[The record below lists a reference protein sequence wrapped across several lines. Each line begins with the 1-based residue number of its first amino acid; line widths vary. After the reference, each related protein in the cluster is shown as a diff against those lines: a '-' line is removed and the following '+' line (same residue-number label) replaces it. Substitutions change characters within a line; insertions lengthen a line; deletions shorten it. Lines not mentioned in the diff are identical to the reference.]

1 MAHLPWQPKQPPRNI
16 LDAFGSAV
24 AVQVAEILGLPLS
37 DPNDLERILNGAKSG
52 KKEGGDLTIAVTR
65 FRIKGSDPKQ
75 LAQKIRDEFR
85 INHWIQPAKAEGLL
99 VNFEMDSQTLC
110 RTVSHQ
116 VNELPHLSAKEIG
129 GGCGIN
135 SSGINPLTGK
145 KKKVVLEFSSPN
157 IAKKIMQHLLDVYTK
172 INKDMEGEE
181 KAILGQKAHDFYKL
195 MEEGDPTAVALWER
209 FRDYSIKQYKK
220 DYARLHIKLDV
231 YSGQSQVSHE
241 SMNVAFK
248 LLKQKGIA
256 IEDHVTLICDLNA
269 YKLGRTIIRKR
280 DGTNLYITRDIQEAI
295 QRYEKYKFD
304 KMIHVVASHQDLHLA
319 QFYKVL
325 DWMGAQMSEKHATYQ
340 FWNGC

>member
-1 MAHLPWQPKQPPRNI
+1 MAHLPWQPKQPPRNV

-52 KKEGGDLTIAVTR
+52 KKEGGDLTIAVPR

-116 VNELPHLSAKEIG
+116 
-129 GGCGIN
+129 
-135 SSGINPLTGK
+135 

-231 YSGQSQVSHE
+231 YSGQSQ
-241 SMNVAFK
+241 NDY
-248 LLKQKGIA
+248 QK
-256 IEDHVTLICDLNA
+256 ERWN
-269 YKLGRTIIRKR
+269 
-280 DGTNLYITRDIQEAI
+280 
-295 QRYEKYKFD
+295 KFVY
-304 KMIHVVASHQDLHLA
+304 H
-319 QFYKVL
+319 
-325 DWMGAQMSEKHATYQ
+325 
-340 FWNGC
+340 